1 MSADSL
7 GPLESGVTLVDG
19 RYRLT
24 ERLGAGGMASVW
36 LARDATLGRAVAVKF
51 IADTLAG
58 DAVWHQRFLR
68 EARAA
73 ARVNHPNVVSVYDM
87 GTERGRPFLVMS
99 YVPGGSLADRLRD
112 SGRSELDG
120 DRLARQLLGA
130 LECIHAA
137 GLLHRDIKPANVLLD
152 EAGDAHITDF
162 GIALP
167 DDATQLTRPGH
178 VLGTARYLAPEVA
191 AGQPASRRSDLYAC
205 GVLLRNVVGERAS
218 SSLRGLIAAL
228 TDTDPDRRPADAG
241 AALARLDAPSIA
253 TGVTAPLSERVTQV
267 LTEVGTRVRTS
278 AAEMVT
284 ARTER
289 IDGRAPVRTYTLAPR
304 ALGAGLLAGV
314 AAIAIVIALSSGGGG
329 NGGTTTA
336 VPRPAAPD
344 APLDQQ
350 LRALDARVRY
360 AARRK

>member
-1 MSADSL
+1 M

-36 LARDATLGRAVAVKF
+36 LARDATLGRDVAVKF
-51 IADTLAG
+51 IADTLAA
-58 DAVWHQRFLR
+58 DAVWHRRFER

-73 ARVNHPNVVSVYDM
+73 ARVNHPNVVSIFDM

-112 SGRSELDG
+112 SGKAALDG

-152 EAGDAHITDF
+152 AAGDAHITDF

-205 GVLLRNVVGERAS
+205 GVLLRDAVGERAS
-218 SSLRGLIAAL
+218 RSLRGLIAAL
-228 TDTDPDRRPADAG
+228 TEPDPDRRPANAG
-241 AALARLDAPSIA
+241 EAHARLDAPST
-253 TGVTAPLSERVTQV
+253 TGVAEPISERVTHV
-267 LTEVGTRVRTS
+267 LTDVPTRART
-278 AAEMVT
+278 AATGIMT
-284 ARTER
+284 TRTER
-289 IDGRAPVRTYTLAPR
+289 IDGRAPVRSCTLGPR
-304 ALGAGLLAGV
+304 AVTAGLLAV
-314 AAIAIVIALSSGGGG
+314 AAVIGLVIVLGSGGGG
-329 NGGTTTA
+329 NGGATTA

-360 AARRK
+360 AARER